1 MAIGALPGVM
11 IRGCCMTAETISQAS
26 MVEND
31 DLPTVLI
38 VTTGAGAAV
47 MIGWRSVAVLAVGQL
62 IVGQPGVFP
71 GVGVMA
77 L

>member
-1 MAIGALPGVM
+1 
-11 IRGCCMTAETISQAS
+11 MTAETISQAS

-47 MIGWRSVAVLAVGQL
+47 MLGWRSVAVLAVGQL